1 MKLRCSFVDASGT
14 SLASPIVIANDD
26 EQLAYQ
32 TALGFRDGVSRK
44 RGVKV
49 FLQTEEQPEQAFRSR
64 HEEEE

>member
-1 MKLRCSFVDASGT
+1 MKLLCRFFSSDGT

-44 RGVKV
+44 RGVRV
-49 FLQTEEQPEQAFRSR
+49 FLQTEEQPELRSR
-64 HEEEE
+64 QEEVE